1 MGEPVP
7 GIEGS
12 DVITDAVGLRKNFV
26 EAKEQER
33 ESARELRGYEGD
45 LEESRES
52 AEELRAGLEA
62 VRGRLNGLQHERPS
76 YSQVDTVEKAN
87 VAAEEIRQYEE
98 RVAAFRIVEA
108 ELSRLYG
115 EADQEVSV
123 ARSNVE
129 VVNSNLEGDN
139 LVVRNANLEAEH
151 HFRENEEAYKF
162 DAVADA
168 KSAGVD
174 VKYPGYMRPRRQPQ
188 PEHPTA
194 PVQPDVAPPAPVV
207 GEGDGGGSE

>member
-33 ESARELRGYEGD
+33 ESARELRGDERDVEDY
-45 LEESRES
+45 REPT
-52 AEELRAGLEA
+52 EKWRAGLEA
-62 VRGRLNGLQHERPS
+62 VRTRLEGLQRERPS
-76 YSQVDTVEKAN
+76 YREVDTVEKAN
-87 VAAEEIRQYEE
+87 KAAENIRQYQEM
-98 RVAAFRIVEA
+98 VAAFTVVEVELARIYQEA
-108 ELSRLYG
+108 GNDLSQ
-115 EADQEVSV
+115 AQ
-123 ARSNVE
+123 SNVE
-129 VVNSNLEGDN
+129 VSSLNHQSDSL
-139 LVVRNANLEAEH
+139 LVRNARLEAGS